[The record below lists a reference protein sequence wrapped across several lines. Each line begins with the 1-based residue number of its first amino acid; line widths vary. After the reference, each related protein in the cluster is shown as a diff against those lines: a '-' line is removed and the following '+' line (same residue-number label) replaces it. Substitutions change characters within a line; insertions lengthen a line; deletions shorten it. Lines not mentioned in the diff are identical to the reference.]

1 MEEEQESRK
10 VTLSLLSM
18 PDDYSC
24 GSCDWGLLELLQVA
38 CKECIFTMLL
48 LGIQFK
54 LGTFHEPKL
63 ARPLTIIPFSTIHD
77 SSLFDICSDKNNIA
91 LTKTESRIGHA

>member
-1 MEEEQESRK
+1 MTTVVAL
-10 VTLSLLSM
+10 VTGVYLSYYRSLARNVFL
-18 PDDYSC
+18 PCFY
-24 GSCDWGLLELLQVA
+24 WVYN
-38 CKECIFTMLL
+38 
-48 LGIQFK
+48 FK

-77 SSLFDICSDKNNIA
+77 SSLFNIRSDKNNIA